1 MANIKLTKT
10 ALKGQR
16 DDLKR
21 FSRFLPTLQLKKQ
34 QLQVEVQTVR
44 DEIKTLH
51 TKLDV
56 LVKDAQKWIELFS
69 TEGFNVEVV
78 SEQIVIDKMAV
89 ETRNI
94 AGVDVP
100 FFAELSFKPVEF
112 DLFSTPSWYDGALD
126 YVRQLLEMSK
136 REEVMRERLSL
147 LERELQVTNQRV
159 NLFEKVKIPE
169 CNTNIRMI
177 RIYLGDQETAAV
189 GRSKIAKRK
198 MQVVAS

>member
-10 ALKGQR
+10 ALKSQR

-44 DEIKTLH
+44 DEIKGLH
-51 TKLDV
+51 TKLDA
-56 LVKDAQKWIELFS
+56 LVKDAQTWIELFS
-69 TEGFNVEVV
+69 SEGFDIDEV
-78 SEQIVIDKMAV
+78 STLISIDKMSID
-89 ETRNI
+89 TRNI

-100 FFAELSFKPVEF
+100 FFAELSFQPIEF
-112 DLFSTPSWYDGALD
+112 DLFTAPSWYDGALD

-136 REEVMRERLSL
+136 REEVMRERLEL

-169 CNTNIRMI
+169 CKDNIRMI

>member
-44 DEIKTLH
+44 DEIKALH
-51 TKLDV
+51 TKLDA

-69 TEGFNVEVV
+69 TEGFEVDVV
-78 SEQIVIDKMAV
+78 SQQIVIDKMLV
-89 ETRNI
+89 ENRNI

-100 FFAELSFKPVEF
+100 FFAELTFQPVEF

-169 CNTNIRMI
+169 CQTNIRMI

-198 MQVVAS
+198 MQVAVS